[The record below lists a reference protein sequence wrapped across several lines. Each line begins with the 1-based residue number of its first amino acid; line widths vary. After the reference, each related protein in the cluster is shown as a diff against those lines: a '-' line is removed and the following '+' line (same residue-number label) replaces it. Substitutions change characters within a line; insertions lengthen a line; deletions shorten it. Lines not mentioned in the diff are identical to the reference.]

1 MGKISPIEILRK
13 YGKWITCK
21 DFLELVAKDR
31 SVTPRQ
37 AINIIKK
44 EGKDLQKHF
53 FYDGKLIYGLPEF
66 GPPTWDK
73 AEVKTDNISIFHKVL
88 LERFWIEHDEIFE
101 DRGEGLVFGPK
112 VLLLFDAWEKTQRFA
127 ELLPNSTKKNDLKN
141 IIKEIHDRIYENG
154 RIFYPPGLFFS
165 NEDRLRILFPKAQ
178 IIYNVLPEVW
188 EKIAEIVQ
196 EF

>member
-1 MGKISPIEILRK
+1 MGKISPVEILRK
-13 YGKWITCK
+13 YGKWIPRK
-21 DFLELVAKDR
+21 GFLELVAKDR

-44 EGKDLQKHF
+44 EGKDIQKHF

-66 GPPTWDK
+66 GPPTWEK
-73 AEVKTDNISIFHKVL
+73 AEVKIDKISIFNRIL
-88 LERFWIEHDEIFE
+88 LERFWTDREEVFE

-127 ELLPNSTKKNDLKN
+127 ELLPISPKKNDLKQR
-141 IIKEIHDRIYENG
+141 IKEIHNSVYENG

-165 NEDRLRILFPKAQ
+165 DEDRLRLLFPKAQ
-178 IIYNVLPEVW
+178 IIYDGLPEIW

-196 EF
+196 DF